1 MNKLLQI
8 TFCLLLPFVVKA
20 QVNGNYSFSKL
31 TGTYTDLPAGKTVM
45 QTAWS
50 NPFNNLAISTPLDFE
65 AFSTPTDATQF
76 LVDSR
81 GIVTCNPAFIPGT
94 FYISALGSSLYG
106 VAASQAAEVSYI
118 KEGTYPNEILK
129 VQFKGAGFVLESGHS
144 SYINFQIWL
153 YENGDI
159 IEMRYGPNSITS
171 TQADAEG
178 IGIFYDDGFNTT
190 ASIELFGNSA
200 NPTTGTGSLTDGQH
214 ISNIPTSGAIY
225 RFTPTSLG
233 VAKQAALEKVSAVY
247 DPERKEIFL
256 NAPTSSTPLNCELY
270 NIAGQ
275 RLLSGTINEK
285 TSGIAV
291 NDIPT
296 GLYIIKITGKQG
308 THICKVLL

>member
-1 MNKLLQI
+1 MSRLLQI
-8 TFCLLLPFVVKA
+8 TFWLLLPFVIKA

-31 TGTYTDLPAGKTVM
+31 SGAYSDLPAGKTVM

-50 NPFNNLAISTPLDFE
+50 NPFNNLTISTPLDFE

-118 KEGTYPNEILK
+118 KEGAYPNEILK

-144 SYINFQIWL
+144 SYINFQVWL

-214 ISNIPTSGAIY
+214 ISNIPANGTIY
-225 RFTPTSLG
+225 RFAPTSLG
-233 VAKQAALEKVSAVY
+233 IGKRESASKTAAFFDPGSKEVVVKNTEGNVPVNCGIY
-247 DPERKEIFL
+247 D
-256 NAPTSSTPLNCELY
+256 
-270 NIAGQ
+270 IAG
-275 RLLSGTINEK
+275 RKLYT
-285 TSGIAV
+285 AV
-291 NDIPT
+291 LTGELNRISLAGFPA
-296 GLYIIKITGKQG
+296 GLYVVEIAGKEG
-308 THICKVLL
+308 KNIYKVIL